1 MKLATY
7 EDKTQHALT
16 FLALV
21 FLVIYAGQ
29 VLVEST
35 NEVMV
40 RLLNFLSWIIWAV
53 FLLDYLFRIYLA
65 TDRMSYFKRRI
76 LELVVIALPML
87 RPLRSLRVL
96 SLANLTTRKQES
108 DYLLNGARIVAAS
121 TLLLVFIGALSVLDA
136 ERNAPGANITNFGDA
151 LWWAFV
157 TITTVG
163 FGDYYPITL
172 VGRTIS
178 VIMMFIGIA
187 LVGVITAGFASWF
200 LAKMEAANTKK

>member
-1 MKLATY
+1 MNLATY
-7 EDKTQHALT
+7 ESKTQHALT

-21 FLVIYAGQ
+21 FLIIYAGQ
-29 VLVEST
+29 VLVEPT
-35 NEVMV
+35 NESMV
-40 RLLNFLSWIIWAV
+40 RLLNYFSWTIWAV
-53 FLLDYLFRIYLA
+53 FLFDYLLRLYLA

-163 FGDYYPITL
+163 FGEYYPVTL

-200 LAKMEAANTKK
+200 LAKMEAANTNK